1 MPYKKLRI
9 EVRNRVGYL
18 LLDSGARFN
27 KLSVTTIRELKR
39 ALNQLEEDD
48 GVGCILLSGWP
59 GESFAVGADIG
70 QMRPFTPQDALQF
83 ADLGQSLFDQ
93 MEQISRPIVGALN
106 GITMGGGCDLALAC
120 DIRIA
125 SDRLLIA
132 HPGARLGIITGFCGT
147 QKLPRLVGKNRA
159 REIFVTCDSYN
170 ASEALQMGLVDRVVS
185 ADRYWDQVVA
195 VAERIAGMPPSSLAW
210 AKRLVNMAEDTNLRS
225 GCLAEQGAAAMVGSV
240 VATRDDDSY
249 PQSRPLGAVAT
260 FPTDDLL
267 AQPPAS
273 AILRA

>member
-9 EVRNRVGYL
+9 EVCNRVGYL
-18 LLDSGARFN
+18 RLDSGARFN

-39 ALNQLEEDD
+39 ALAQLEEDGD
-48 GVGCILLSGWP
+48 VGCILLSGWP

-70 QMRPFTPQDALQF
+70 QMRPFNPLDGLQF
-83 ADLGQSLFDQ
+83 AELGQSLFDQ
-93 MEQISRPIVGALN
+93 MECCTKPIVGALN

-125 SDRLLIA
+125 SDKALIA

-159 REIFVTCDSYN
+159 REIFLTCDSYS
-170 ASEALQMGLVDRVVS
+170 AVEALQIGLVDRVVS
-185 ADRYWDQVVA
+185 GDRFWDEVTA
-195 VAERIAGMPPSSLAW
+195 LTERIAGMPACALAW

-225 GCLAEQGAAAMVGSV
+225 GCLAEQGAAAQFPFC
-240 VATRDDDSY
+240 ATNET
-249 PQSRPLGAVAT
+249 G
-260 FPTDDLL
+260 
-267 AQPPAS
+267 
-273 AILRA
+273 I